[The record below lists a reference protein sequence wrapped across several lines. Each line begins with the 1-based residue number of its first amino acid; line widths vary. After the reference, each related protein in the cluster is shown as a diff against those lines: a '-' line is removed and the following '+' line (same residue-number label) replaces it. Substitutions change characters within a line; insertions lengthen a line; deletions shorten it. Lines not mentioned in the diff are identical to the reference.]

1 MKNDLTKTLRKLIRE
16 EVEKAVRTEFVN
28 FVSLMGE
35 AKTPKR
41 KVVKPKPKK
50 KSVTE
55 TSIKKMV
62 NDIVTE
68 TPQVPQKKLSN
79 NPVLNEILNQTDGGM
94 PADPSMPIQQEQPV
108 PQGQEEYPTM
118 GGGTFD
124 RSRMAEMLGYGG
136 ETPQAQ
142 TQGMTTPDGAPIQ
155 GVPDNVSTAMTRNYG
170 DLMKAIDKK
179 KNGGP
184 LKG

>member
-1 MKNDLTKTLRKLIRE
+1 MKNDLTTTLRKLIRE

-35 AKTPKR
+35 ANTSKN

-50 KSVTE
+50 KVSE
-55 TSIKKMV
+55 SSIKKMV
-62 NDIVTE
+62 NDIVAE
-68 TPQVPQKKLSN
+68 PNQVPQKKLSN
-79 NPVLNEILNQTDGGM
+79 NPVLNEILNKTEGGM
-94 PADPSMPIQQEQPV
+94 PTDPSMLTQQEQPV

-155 GVPDNVSTAMTRNYG
+155 GVPENVSNAMTRNYG

>member
-1 MKNDLTKTLRKLIRE
+1 MKSDLTKTLRKIIRE

-35 AKTPKR
+35 AKTPKK
-41 KVVKPKPKK
+41 KVIKKPKK
-50 KSVTE
+50 KVVSE

-62 NDIVTE
+62 DDIVPVKE
-68 TPQVPQKKLSN
+68 QVSFTKD
-79 NPVLNEILNQTDGGM
+79 PVLNDILNETKGGVPVDGTI
-94 PADPSMPIQQEQPV
+94 PQQPQ
-108 PQGQEEYPTM
+108 QGQEEWPTM

-124 RSRMAEMLGYGG
+124 RTKMAEMMGYGG
-136 ETPQAQ
+136 EVPQ
-142 TQGMTTPDGAPIQ
+142 TQGMKTPEGTPIAN
-155 GVPDNVSTAMTRNYG
+155 VPDSISKAMTRNYG

-179 KNGGP
+179 KQGAP

>member
-1 MKNDLTKTLRKLIRE
+1 MKSDLTKTLRKIIRE

-35 AKTPKR
+35 SKTPK
-41 KVVKPKPKK
+41 KKIVKPKK
-50 KSVTE
+50 KAISE

-62 NDIVTE
+62 EDIVPKEKTIQ
-68 TPQVPQKKLSN
+68 TKHLSN
-79 NPVLNEILNQTDGGM
+79 NPVLNKILNETEGGM
-94 PADPSMPIQQEQPV
+94 PTDPTIPVQQEQPV
-108 PQGQEEYPTM
+108 PTGQEEWPSM

-124 RSRMAEMLGYGG
+124 KSKMADMLGYGG
-136 ETPQAQ
+136 GVPQ
-142 TQGMTTPDGAPIQ
+142 TQGMTTPEGAPVTN
-155 GVPDNVSTAMTRNYG
+155 VPDSVSKAMTRNYG

-179 KNGGP
+179 KQGSP